1 MLNFRHSNIMITHI
15 TGQFVDIPNRR
26 TFPAKIKID
35 AGVIKAIEEVAQA
48 DDHYIMP
55 GFIDAHIHIES
66 SMLVPYEFAKI
77 ALTHGTVAT
86 VSDPHEIANVMGIEG
101 VQYMID
107 NASDAKLKF
116 HFGAPSC
123 LPATQYETAGA
134 QIGPEEIQQLMASRD
149 IYYLSEMMNYPGVL
163 ANDPTIGHKIAS
175 AKKHGKPI
183 DGHAPGL
190 RGKDAEKYIAAG
202 ISTDHECVTLDEA
215 IDKLSFGMKII
226 IREGSAAKNFNAL
239 HYLIKDYA
247 DQLMFC
253 SDDKHPDDL
262 IKGHINQLI
271 VHAIALGY
279 DLYDVLS
286 IGCIN
291 PVHHYNMRS
300 GILRIGDPAD
310 FILVKDVKSFEVI
323 ETYIDGVSVMSHNH
337 TSLEIK
343 LHDIINNFNVLK
355 VDLQSFKASKDQ
367 HDHPVIKAFEGSLIT
382 KKSDLKPSIIDGYLE
397 SNIDQDVLKIA
408 VINRYK
414 EAPLGIGFIT
424 GFGITEGAI
433 ASTVAHD
440 SHNIICIGTSDEFM
454 LEATNAL
461 IQTRG
466 GLAATNSEH
475 HKIIALPIAGLMSP
489 NDAYSISASYSD
501 LNKFTYSMECQL
513 SAPFMTLSF
522 MALLVIPNIK
532 ISDKGLFDAEH
543 FKFY

>member
-1 MLNFRHSNIMITHI
+1 MFNFRQPKIMITHI

-26 TFPAKIKID
+26 TFPAKITID
-35 AGVIKAIEEVAQA
+35 AGAIKAIEEVDQA

-123 LPATQYETAGA
+123 VPATQYETAGA
-134 QIGPEEIQQLMASRD
+134 QIGPEEIQQLMASSD

-175 AKKHGKPI
+175 AKKYGKPV

-202 ISTDHECVTLDEA
+202 ISTDHECVALDEA

-343 LHDIINNFNVLK
+343 HHDIINNFNVLK
-355 VDLQSFKASKDQ
+355 VDSQSFKVSKDQ

-382 KKSDLKPSIIDGYLE
+382 EKSDLKPSIIDGNLE

-501 LNKFTYSMECQL
+501 LNKFTYSMGCQL

-532 ISDKGLFDAEH
+532 ISDKGLFDAEQ
-543 FKFY
+543 FEFY

>member
-1 MLNFRHSNIMITHI
+1 MITHI

-26 TFPAKIKID
+26 TFPAKITID
-35 AGVIKAIEEVAQA
+35 AGAIKAIEEVDQA

-123 LPATQYETAGA
+123 VPATQYETAGA
-134 QIGPEEIQQLMASRD
+134 QIGQEEIQQLMASRD

-175 AKKHGKPI
+175 AKKYGKPV

-202 ISTDHECVTLDEA
+202 ISTDHECVALDEA

-343 LHDIINNFNVLK
+343 HHDIINNFNVLK
-355 VDLQSFKASKDQ
+355 VDSQSFKVSKDQ
-367 HDHPVIKAFEGSLIT
+367 HGHPVIKAFEGSLIT

-489 NDAYSISASYSD
+489 NDAYSISTSYSD
-501 LNKFTYSMECQL
+501 LNKFTYSMGCQL

-532 ISDKGLFDAEH
+532 ISDKGLFDAEQ
-543 FKFY
+543 FEFY